1 MKKLVIVF
9 SLAAIFAGCSDEPV
23 RVPSEAE
30 SFGYKGH
37 DLEDPDDKMFFTTGP
52 GVTNWVPA
60 RVLTVSE
67 RYEFSTNE
75 LALIAAVGIITPGS
89 PLEKIP
95 EPYVEKSKEPW
106 FTTWSKDSEAFGKK
120 GVCGFISHYNDAKKI
135 WETGE
140 PYFSTYYE
148 DKDAALKALAELESS
163 VAAFGPKKF
172 HKFDDCWVAE
182 YVRLRVMGLCGQRPD
197 GTWTCMLSINDKCSY
212 GCGPWEPVEA
222 QQSRVDDIAFKAEV
236 KAWREIVDK
245 KVKENHEAVQ
255 ELIKTRN
262 IPMFGEGVEPQPTGD
277 GRMVYV
283 RAGAFPMSNVVAE
296 VVWKEKSGE
305 LTKASGVN
313 LEVVPVQ
320 QEDYGMYDIWF
331 VWSSNDLFVVR
342 LDMAFPKPSTNEV
355 ERANAHGE
363 WRQLCFENILP
374 GFEPPPPPRR
384 KR

>member
-9 SLAAIFAGCSDEPV
+9 SLAAIFAGCSDEPAK
-23 RVPSEAE
+23 VPSEAE
-30 SFGYKGH
+30 TFGYKGK
-37 DLEDPDDKMFFTTGP
+37 DLADPDDKMFFTTGP
-52 GVTNWVPA
+52 GVTNWVPT

-75 LALIAAVGIITPGS
+75 LALIAAAGIITPGS
-89 PLEKIP
+89 SLEKIP

-140 PYFSTYYE
+140 PYFSTYYD
-148 DKDAALKALAELESS
+148 DKDAALKALAELEAS

-197 GTWTCMLSINDKCSY
+197 GTWTCMLSISDKCSY

-222 QQSRVDDIAFKAEV
+222 QQARVDDIAFKAEM
-236 KAWREIVDK
+236 KAWREIIDK
-245 KVKENHEAVQ
+245 KAKENHEAVLG
-255 ELIKTRN
+255 LIKTRN

-283 RAGAFPMSNVVAE
+283 RMGSFPMSNVVAKT
-296 VVWKEKSGE
+296 VWNEKRVE
-305 LTKASGVN
+305 LSTASGVS
-313 LEVVPVQ
+313 LGEEVMTQ
-320 QEDYGMYDIWF
+320 QAYGMYDIWC
-331 VWSSNDLFVVR
+331 SIGSNDLFVVR
-342 LDMAFPKPSTNEV
+342 LDMALPKPSTNEV
-355 ERANAHGE
+355 ENANAIGE
-363 WRQLCFENILP
+363 WRQLCFENILS
-374 GFEPPPPPRR
+374 GFEPPPPPQR